1 MITTANSSSDH
12 RTIRSRRGLLRVRQ
26 GFSLV
31 ELMVAML
38 IGLIVV
44 GAATALFST
53 SSNTYQLDTGLARVQ
68 ENGRFA
74 IEQISY
80 ELRRAGDMGCLNL
93 DGLNNPTPPRWFNN
107 LNPTTGGMLD
117 FTRPIEGFEHR
128 NTGPGAT
135 YSPPTGGLTQV
146 TTGWSPALDTSLVP
160 AGSVPGSDVLILRYM
175 DSRPYRRIAPFN
187 DSAQIF
193 LDASERGNVEAGD
206 IMVLSDCRRA
216 SVFQVTSVN
225 SGSGPVN
232 LTHAASGNP
241 GNRPECVRWEPPGC
255 AEQVYNEDA
264 EFSRIRTVAFFVG
277 IGASGEPALFQGTL
291 GSSGGGGGGGGAT
304 AIMNSA
310 ELVEGVESM
319 QVLYGV
325 DTDGASASDG
335 EPDRYVPADLVSGL
349 PGSWARVV
357 SVRVSLLMRTV
368 NFPGQTAEQTLDTE
382 TYFLGGADSTSA
394 VTYDPANDLRRRRVF
409 GATIKL
415 RNRGP

>member
-1 MITTANSSSDH
+1 MSRAANSNSGHPTLS
-12 RTIRSRRGLLRVRQ
+12 SRRGLRRLRR

-93 DGLNNPTPPRWFNN
+93 DGLNNPSPPRWFNN
-107 LNPTTGGMLD
+107 LNPTSGGMLD

-135 YSPPTGGLTQV
+135 YSPPTGGLTQT
-146 TTGWSPALDTSLVP
+146 TTGWLPALDTSLVP

-175 DSRPYRRIAPFN
+175 DGRPYRRIAPLN
-187 DSAQIF
+187 DSAQVF
-193 LDASERGNVEAGD
+193 LDASERRNVQPGD

-225 SGSGPVN
+225 SGTGPVN
-232 LTHAASGNP
+232 LTHAASGSP

-255 AEQVYNEDA
+255 AEQIYNEDA
-264 EFSRIRTVAFFVG
+264 EFSRMRTVTFFVG
-277 IGASGEPALFQGTL
+277 IGASGEPALFQGNL
-291 GSSGGGGGGGGAT
+291 GSGGGGAN
-304 AIMNSA
+304 AIMNAA
-310 ELVEGVESM
+310 ELVEGVESL

-325 DTDGASASDG
+325 DTDGASGSDG
-335 EPDRYVPADLVSGL
+335 EPDRYVPANLVPTL
-349 PGSWARVV
+349 TGSWARVV

-368 NFPGQTAEQTLDTE
+368 NFPGQTAEQTLDTD

-394 VTYDPANDLRRRRVF
+394 VTYDPLNDLRRRRVF